1 MRPKRLFT
9 AVSIALGLIAAGV
22 LLFLIFRAGDR
33 GNPVLLAN
41 PLRFD
46 YPKDARRRWAALM
59 EAGRLGNV
67 FLREK
72 GNAYFPANEWAGR
85 LRLADISFQSFFA
98 LDDSRIGFDCRDP
111 RAERIDFSIYNP
123 GASDLTYELWAE
135 TRTGKEKVF
144 SRRFQGDT
152 FHSERIRL
160 EKFQPRLQKLWFHT
174 TGKGAGAWIS
184 PRLAVSG
191 RRKNPRL
198 LVVIML
204 DTLRA
209 DHMSLYGYGRKTTP
223 AIDDLARE
231 SVVYENAYST
241 TSWTLPAH
249 VSLFSGKDVLDHG
262 VLSEDNRIAPS
273 DPLFP
278 EILQRGGYVTAAFTG
293 GGFVE
298 DNYGFHRGFEIYSNR
313 PGNIFHMNSAE
324 LVFDNFKNA
333 VTRNR
338 NEDCFLFL
346 HTYQMHAPYKAPSSY
361 FRAFN
366 PRLTNNMRG
375 VSNFLQLKTEAFK
388 PLAAKQR
395 QELVDLY
402 DASILYADQALVK
415 KLVDFLKAENR
426 YEDSLIVLMSD
437 HGEEFFDHGSWEHG
451 HTLYRE
457 VIRIPLMVKFP
468 RRRITGVEKKLTSIA
483 DVGGLILKEAGVDTD
498 GWIVSRKDS
507 GSVNR
512 ILTQA
517 LPVSPVIKNVP
528 PRVSFVDGRFH
539 FLFNLVDREKW
550 NAFTPPPAPLA
561 STELYRLDRDP
572 REEDD
577 VYSKREADI
586 ARFESLLKNYLL
598 RIGRLKTKSFRM
610 DPDLRDK
617 LKSLGYLND

>member
-1 MRPKRLFT
+1 MMRPKRLFT
-9 AVSIALGLIAAGV
+9 AASVALGLIAAGI
-22 LLFLIFRAGDR
+22 LLVLIFRGGNR
-33 GNPVLLAN
+33 GNPELLAN
-41 PLRFD
+41 ILRFD
-46 YPKDARRRWAALM
+46 YPKDARRRWAAVM
-59 EAGRLGNV
+59 KAGRLENV

-85 LRLADISFQSFFA
+85 LRLADISFQSLFA
-98 LDDSRIGFDCRDP
+98 LDDSRIEFDCRDP

-123 GASDLTYELWAE
+123 GPSDLTYELWVE
-135 TRTGKEKVF
+135 TRTGKEKIF
-144 SRRFQGDT
+144 SRRFQGDAFQT
-152 FHSERIRL
+152 ERIPL

-174 TGKGAGAWIS
+174 TGKGVGAWIS
-184 PRLAVSG
+184 PRLVH

-223 AIDDLARE
+223 ATDDLARE

-262 VLSEDNRIAPS
+262 VLSEDNRIALS

-333 VTRNR
+333 MTRNR
-338 NEDCFLFL
+338 DEDCFLFL
-346 HTYQMHAPYKAPSSY
+346 HTYQMHAPYKAPSPY
-361 FRAFN
+361 FQAFN
-366 PRLTNNMRG
+366 TRLTNNMKG

-388 PLAAKQR
+388 PLAAEQR

-426 YEDSLIVLMSD
+426 YEDSLIVLLSD

-457 VIRIPLMVKFP
+457 VIRIPMMVKFP
-468 RRRITGVEKKLTSIA
+468 RRRITGIEKKLTSIA
-483 DVGGLILKEAGVDTD
+483 DVGGLILKEAGADTE
-498 GWIVSRKDS
+498 GWIFSEENS
-507 GSVNR
+507 AAVNR

-528 PRVSFVDGRFH
+528 PRVSFVDGRLH
-539 FLFNLVDREKW
+539 FLFNLVDQEKW
-550 NAFTPPPAPLA
+550 KTFTPPPASLP

-572 REEDD
+572 DEKVN
-577 VYSKREADI
+577 VYFKQKTDI

-598 RIGRLKTKSFRM
+598 RIGRLKTKNFRM